1 MAAKTKRGLSSV
13 DIALLGAALVWGSSY
28 LASRELTH
36 FASLWGMMA
45 LRFLIAGAILYLIRF
60 RNPVKFTK
68 TEVIASVGI
77 AITLAF
83 VMTVETYGI
92 YITSAT
98 NAGLIISL
106 SILFTPIV
114 EGLVSKFWM
123 PRQFYLSAI
132 GAVLGVALLVSGNG
146 FQSPNLG
153 DALMLVAAILRAVHN
168 VAQGHFTK
176 GKKVDT
182 VNITILHLT
191 FAGLIFFFIDVPGT
205 VSAATSYGVR
215 EWLLMGIL
223 VVFCTVY
230 GFMVMLW
237 GIRRTSASR
246 VALLQGTEPIWAV
259 IIAVVIGG
267 ETMGWLGALGGA
279 VIVGACYWGLGIENK
294 ARTARLASLND

>member
-1 MAAKTKRGLSSV
+1 MTSKTKRGISTI

-36 FASLWGMMA
+36 FASMWGMMA
-45 LRFLIAGAILYLIRF
+45 LRFLIAGALLYLIRF
-60 RNPVKFTK
+60 RNPVKFTR
-68 TEVIASVGI
+68 TEVLASLGI
-77 AITLAF
+77 AVTLAC
-83 VMTVETYGI
+83 VMTVETTGI

-132 GAVLGVALLVSGNG
+132 GAVLGVGLLVSGNG

-153 DALMLVAAILRAVHN
+153 DALMLVAAVFRAVHN
-168 VAQGHFTK
+168 VAQSHFTK

-182 VNITILHLT
+182 TNITILHLT
-191 FAGLIFFFIDVPGT
+191 FAGLIFFFIDAPGT
-205 VSAATSYGVR
+205 VNAAMTYGIR
-215 EWLLMGIL
+215 EWLLLGIL

-294 ARTARLASLND
+294 ARTARLAGLND